1 MQKASANTNTNTNTN
16 NIFSE
21 LLSELTNTK
30 KQARERAS
38 EISTNKANG
47 FSTLVKQANKNS
59 KAGFSYILH
68 NANILSEQVLKALQC
83 NASERARLDYNK
95 ASFILA
101 LDESKLKLLKIKVSE
116 SLKSELEQ
124 ELKKQ
129 GKARA
134 KAYLFSSK

>member
-1 MQKASANTNTNTNTN
+1 MTKKSSTQGGNTNTN

-21 LLSELTNTK
+21 LLSELASTK
-30 KQARERAS
+30 KQARERVS
-38 EISTNKANG
+38 EVSTNKVNG
-47 FSTLVKQANKNS
+47 YSTLVKQANKNS
-59 KAGFSYILH
+59 KVGYSYILH

-101 LDESKLKLLKIKVSE
+101 LDESKLELLKIKVSD

-124 ELKKQ
+124 
-129 GKARA
+129 A
-134 KAYLFSSK
+134 SK